1 MTVSFT
7 HQEMYIHI
15 TGYHGFIGTYVH
27 NYVLCT
33 INTITSPLI
42 SDWTALKP

>member
-7 HQEMYIHI
+7 HQEMYISRDDTGLSVHVYI
-15 TGYHGFIGTYVH
+15 TT
-27 NYVLCT
+27 YVLCT